1 MVASTH
7 AHRRKLEE
15 IAGQHHLKPAER
27 ALVTANDAA
36 HLIDHVEQPR
46 MQHGNLVD
54 DENVSALQ
62 LPFASGTYGF
72 DQIVGERVG
81 KSDTA
86 P

>member
-1 MVASTH
+1 
-7 AHRRKLEE
+7 
-15 IAGQHHLKPAER
+15 
-27 ALVTANDAA
+27 
-36 HLIDHVEQPR
+36 
-46 MQHGNLVD
+46 MQHGNLID

-62 LPFASGTYGF
+62 LTFASGTYGF